1 MSLPQWT
8 KDLDLS
14 RKDST
19 IQVYTDDTLVQQIK
33 TYANRRDLSQS
44 QAAANLL
51 LEGLLSANTGGQG
64 RQPSQTSPSEL
75 QERVQELEEKLEAE
89 RNSEAAG
96 LGNFEPR
103 DVKNRLLTDQ
113 YQSFDELKAQLSK
126 SGLIDEA
133 VLQPLEN
140 QLWKL
145 VAWNEAEFQRG
156 HGWKLLDGENGG
168 GSQ

>member
-1 MSLPQWT
+1 MTLPQWT

-51 LEGLLSANTGGQG
+51 LKGLLSANTDDHG
-64 RQPSQTSPSEL
+64 RQPSDASPSEL

-89 RNSEAAG
+89 RSSEAAG

-103 DVKNRLLTDQ
+103 DLKTGFSPISTSHLT
-113 YQSFDELKAQLSK
+113 
-126 SGLIDEA
+126 
-133 VLQPLEN
+133 N
-140 QLWKL
+140 
-145 VAWNEAEFQRG
+145 
-156 HGWKLLDGENGG
+156 
-168 GSQ
+168 